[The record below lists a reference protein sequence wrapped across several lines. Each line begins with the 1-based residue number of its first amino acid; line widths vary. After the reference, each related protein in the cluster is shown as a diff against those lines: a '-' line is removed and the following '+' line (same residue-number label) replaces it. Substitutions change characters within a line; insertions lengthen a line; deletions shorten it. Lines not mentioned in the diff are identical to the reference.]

1 MVAENTR
8 PMVIFMLEPGDMAK
22 CMEKE
27 SGHFL
32 KMEISTLE
40 NGKME
45 SNMDM
50 GGQRTPPVTNLLV
63 SGKMEK
69 EKVERMW
76 KFVHHVGYHQRT
88 DTFGEIG
95 EWHVCIMYV

>member
-1 MVAENTR
+1 MVNN
-8 PMVIFMLEPGDMAK
+8 
-22 CMEKE
+22 MEKE
-27 SGHFL
+27 HMLHQLGKKS
-32 KMEISTLE
+32 ME